1 MLVFFSTLVI
11 PVGNAA
17 AQMGFVSGIYG
28 NGFFCTGMLLSGSFS
43 TKLTSFFMPSKLYLQ
58 NFLLFWL
65 PVFNLDVLF
74 GMGEGV
80 FVGFVWFVFLFLS
93 YDFHNTLG
101 NFPSFTLGG
110 NK

>member
-1 MLVFFSTLVI
+1 
-11 PVGNAA
+11 
-17 AQMGFVSGIYG
+17 MGFVSSIYG

-74 GMGEGV
+74 GRGGLRDL
-80 FVGFVWFVFLFLS
+80 FGLFFFLS
-93 YDFHNTLG
+93 RTILTIRSETFL
-101 NFPSFTLGG
+101 PLRWGG